1 MAPNEKDLVHQPD
14 SRLKRD
20 RQNCM
25 QALVTQ
31 FKISISIVTKINSAQ
46 ILLNWD
52 LGLEEGAHP
61 MVSCTE
67 GPSPL
72 AAGSLHTLKWKK
84 APHSPSSWTLGNP
97 ASSPHLQG
105 GGHVSGF
112 FSARSSFSFWNPV
125 PTLFLRNS
133 QLPSYWGL
141 PPPPG
146 LRSRGARGGD
156 GGAMLCS
163 CATSFP

>member
-1 MAPNEKDLVHQPD
+1 MAPNEKDLVQQPG

-31 FKISISIVTKINSAQ
+31 FKISVSIVTKINSAQ

-67 GPSPL
+67 GPCPL
-72 AAGSLHTLKWKK
+72 AAGVTAHSELGEKRLA
-84 APHSPSSWTLGNP
+84 APAHKHWGIQRPPHIGRVVGTFP
-97 ASSPHLQG
+97 ASSQPLDC
-105 GGHVSGF
+105 
-112 FSARSSFSFWNPV
+112 SS
-125 PTLFLRNS
+125 
-133 QLPSYWGL
+133 
-141 PPPPG
+141 
-146 LRSRGARGGD
+146 
-156 GGAMLCS
+156 
-163 CATSFP
+163 

>member
-52 LGLEEGAHP
+52 LGLEEGDA
-61 MVSCTE
+61 SD
-67 GPSPL
+67 GQ
-72 AAGSLHTLKWKK
+72 LH
-84 APHSPSSWTLGNP
+84 
-97 ASSPHLQG
+97 
-105 GGHVSGF
+105 
-112 FSARSSFSFWNPV
+112 
-125 PTLFLRNS
+125 
-133 QLPSYWGL
+133 
-141 PPPPG
+141 
-146 LRSRGARGGD
+146 RGAQS
-156 GGAMLCS
+156 S
-163 CATSFP
+163 CCGVTAHSEMEKSSSQPQFTNTGESSVLPLFAGRWGHFRIPPSQHQLLVLESCL